1 MPASMRLA
9 HAALRAGSWQMTH
22 GLWADRH
29 RANGPSVATSKSA
42 RGKRKRKKPTADGIL
57 QAAERVFA
65 EQGYGATSLRE
76 LMTAAKV
83 STTAFYARF
92 DSKEAVL
99 DELIRGLV
107 ESLSK
112 DVLEVAARAR
122 DVESGLGVGT
132 EMLVEL
138 LVPHK
143 NLARLFFTEATT
155 SPASKEVV
163 RSLHVQ
169 LAALLDARLVRMRD
183 KGAVAT
189 NDTSALAWA
198 LLGAMELQLI
208 RWAVLGDLADSALGA
223 ALRKTALAVL
233 PTGSGVRATA

>member
-1 MPASMRLA
+1 MATAKPAR
-9 HAALRAGSWQMTH
+9 HA
-22 GLWADRH
+22 
-29 RANGPSVATSKSA
+29 
-42 RGKRKRKKPTADGIL
+42 KRKRKKPTADGIL
-57 QAAERVFA
+57 HAAERVFA

-92 DSKEAVL
+92 PSKEAVL

-112 DVLEVAARAR
+112 TVLEAAARAR
-122 DVESGLGVGT
+122 DVESGLGIGAEV
-132 EMLVEL
+132 LVESL
-138 LVPHK
+138 LPHK
-143 NLARLFFTEATT
+143 NLVRLFFTESTT
-155 SPASKEVV
+155 SATSKEVV

-169 LAALLDARLVRMRD
+169 LAALLGARLVKLRE
-183 KGAVAT
+183 KGAVKTA
-189 NDTSALAWA
+189 DPSALGWA

-223 ALRKTALAVL
+223 ALRATAFAVL
-233 PTGSGVRATA
+233 PGAAAPKPAA

>member
-1 MPASMRLA
+1 MATAKPA
-9 HAALRAGSWQMTH
+9 RA
-22 GLWADRH
+22 
-29 RANGPSVATSKSA
+29 
-42 RGKRKRKKPTADGIL
+42 KRKRKKPSADGIL

-107 ESLSK
+107 ESLSQA
-112 DVLEVAARAR
+112 VLEAAARAR
-122 DVESGLGVGT
+122 DVESGLGLGT

-169 LAALLDARLVRMRD
+169 LATLLDARLVRLRD
-183 KGAVAT
+183 KGAVVT
-189 NDTSALAWA
+189 NDTNALAWA

-223 ALRKTALAVL
+223 ALRTTALAVL
-233 PTGSGVRATA
+233 PAAGSTKGTT